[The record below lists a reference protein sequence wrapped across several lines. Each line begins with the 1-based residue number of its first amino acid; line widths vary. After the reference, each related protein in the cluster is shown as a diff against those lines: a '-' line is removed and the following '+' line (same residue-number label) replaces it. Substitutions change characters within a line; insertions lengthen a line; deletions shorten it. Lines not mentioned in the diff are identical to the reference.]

1 MYSAKLAQWGLGEA
15 VVGELL
21 AEGEAILSLSA
32 ASAGIGTESEAVP
45 GLECDNSRCAR
56 LEAEAIFGARLIRQL
71 KGRLDMFDEVEEQL
85 RQILSDNMKI
95 DKNLVQ
101 KGSKLEDW
109 GGDSLQFLETVFEIE
124 THFGISF
131 PDMQNEKISDF
142 DGLVRIVKTAIEA
155 SKNGTP

>member
-1 MYSAKLAQWGLGEA
+1 
-15 VVGELL
+15 
-21 AEGEAILSLSA
+21 
-32 ASAGIGTESEAVP
+32 
-45 GLECDNSRCAR
+45 
-56 LEAEAIFGARLIRQL
+56 
-71 KGRLDMFDEVEEQL
+71 MFDEVEEQL

-142 DGLVRIVKTAIEA
+142 DGLVRIVKNAIEA
-155 SKNGTP
+155 AKNGTA